1 MGRAS
6 SSKKVARAASTGGG
20 RTARGSRPLGWYAA
34 IVVVTLLGI
43 AGIVFSRAEYRQE
56 IAAGTDG
63 TPPIA
68 NQDHWHAAYGIYA
81 CDEFLPPLTDER
93 DPKGIHSHADG
104 IIHIHPFVRSAA
116 GRNATLEVFA
126 DAIGLELEDDRI
138 EVPGGKTYESGD
150 DCDGKDGIVQ
160 VKVNDEIVTEEIAN
174 IKLNDGDLVTI
185 ALAPKGA
192 ELPEPPSSGDLSRL
206 DPRTDEVIPEG
217 ETTPPPPTDETTT
230 TVSGDASSTS
240 APAPEGGETTTTAAP

>member
-34 IVVVTLLGI
+34 IALVTILGV

-56 IAAGTDG
+56 LAAGVDG
-63 TPPIA
+63 TAPVA

-81 CDEFLPPLTDER
+81 CDRFLPPLTDER

-126 DAIGLELEDDRI
+126 DAVGLELEDDRI
-138 EVPGGKTYESGD
+138 EVPGGETYEAGD
-150 DCDGKDGIVQ
+150 DECGGKDAIVQ
-160 VKVNDEIVTEEIAN
+160 VKVNDKVVTEELAS

-185 ALAPKGA
+185 AFAPKGA
-192 ELPEPPSSGDLSRL
+192 ELPAPPTADDLSRL

-217 ETTPPPPTDETTT
+217 QTSTPAPTDENTT
-230 TVSGDASSTS
+230 TVPGDTSTTAPVADGGAATTTS
-240 APAPEGGETTTTAAP
+240 AP